1 MTSPLTPIEEVM
13 QTITASSHDPS
24 VASAQE
30 AYLLAAGLG
39 GERSERGGLPTRR
52 SGRALEILGHA
63 IEYLADEY
71 VRDNSSAE
79 TKEGTLQ
86 AIQILMEANRGI
98 YHSRPKPLSLKEWL
112 RALLRLT

>member
-1 MTSPLTPIEEVM
+1 M
-13 QTITASSHDPS
+13 QTIAASSHDPS

-39 GERSERGGLPTRR
+39 RERSERTGPLARR

-71 VRDNSSAE
+71 VRDNSPAE
-79 TKEGTLQ
+79 AKEGTLQ
-86 AIQILMEANRGI
+86 AIQILMEANRDI
-98 YHSRPKPLSLKEWL
+98 YHSRPKPLSLREWL
-112 RALLRLT
+112 RAMLRLK